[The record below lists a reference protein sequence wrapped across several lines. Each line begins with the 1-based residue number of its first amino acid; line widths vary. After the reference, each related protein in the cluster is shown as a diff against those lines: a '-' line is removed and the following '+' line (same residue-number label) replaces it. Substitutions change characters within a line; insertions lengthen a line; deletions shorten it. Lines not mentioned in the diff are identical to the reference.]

1 MEKTQENKNILP
13 VFLRNNEV
21 VQLQEVGIAH
31 IYIFMTNSLKMSVFT
46 KKKTHVDQESLS
58 LGNVWFYEETWALLG
73 YEKQRNAPWW
83 TCWTLALTPG

>member
-58 LGNVWFYEETWALLG
+58 LGNV
-73 YEKQRNAPWW
+73 
-83 TCWTLALTPG
+83 